1 MVAPIRTT
9 TNWQDGYDAIIDV
22 RSPSEFADDHI
33 PGAVNLPVLS
43 DAERAE
49 VGTIYK
55 QVSPFEARKLGAR
68 LTAENIARHLNEGLA
83 DHPPGWTPLIYCWRG
98 GQRSGSMARILAE
111 IGWVVSVLD
120 GGYKS
125 YRQAVID
132 AIAPLAEAIR
142 PVLLQGPTGSAKTCI
157 LRAAVSQG
165 VQIID
170 LEDLAA
176 HRGSLLGA
184 EPDRQQ
190 PSQRLFESML
200 MQALQRIDPTRPVL
214 IEAESSRIGSC
225 HLPKG
230 LWRKMINAPQIMI
243 DAPVAA
249 RVDFL
254 IRSYPHICAD
264 PGLLDKLI
272 NGMTRRHGHVICDG
286 WRQLADSKDW
296 EKLVTALINEHYD
309 PAYAA
314 SGERRDGDIIERLKA
329 EHLNDDDFERLA
341 RQIASLLQK

>member
-1 MVAPIRTT
+1 MR
-9 TNWQDGYDAIIDV
+9 GLLII
-22 RSPSEFADDHI
+22 
-33 PGAVNLPVLS
+33 
-43 DAERAE
+43 
-49 VGTIYK
+49 
-55 QVSPFEARKLGAR
+55 
-68 LTAENIARHLNEGLA
+68 
-83 DHPPGWTPLIYCWRG
+83 PGWTPLIYCWRG

-132 AIAPLAEAIR
+132 GLTPLAEAIQ
-142 PVLLQGPTGSAKTCI
+142 PMLLQGPTGSAKTCI
-157 LRAAVSQG
+157 LRAAASAG

-230 LWRKMINAPQIMI
+230 LWRQMINAPQIMI

-272 NGMTRRHGHVICDG
+272 NGMTRRHGHAICDG
-286 WRQLADSKDW
+286 WRQLAESKDW
-296 EKLVTALINEHYD
+296 QGLVTALINEHYD
-309 PAYAA
+309 PPMPHQVNAA
-314 SGERRDGDIIERLKA
+314 TVLLSKDLRQSISTMMILKDWPGRLHPTTKVKS
-329 EHLNDDDFERLA
+329 LFLIFLA
-341 RQIASLLQK
+341 CIWPLISLLRFHYSPVAQRRAVDC